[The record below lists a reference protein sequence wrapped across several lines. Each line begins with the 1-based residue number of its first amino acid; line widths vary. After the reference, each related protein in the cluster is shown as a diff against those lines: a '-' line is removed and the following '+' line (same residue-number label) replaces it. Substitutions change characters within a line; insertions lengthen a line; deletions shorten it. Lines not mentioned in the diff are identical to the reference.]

1 MRFLMSL
8 WIATVI
14 IVFVAAVV
22 VVGILWLL
30 TDIARVG

>member
-22 VVGILWLL
+22 VGGVLWLL